1 MILSMQAM
9 QTLNTDPRHFERDQ
23 VSYIDMVIFK
33 CKAL

>member
-1 MILSMQAM
+1 MQAM
-9 QTLNTDPRHFERDQ
+9 QTLNINPSNFERDL

>member
-9 QTLNTDPRHFERDQ
+9 QTPNINPRKFKRDQ
-23 VSYIDMVIFK
+23 VSHIDMVIFK